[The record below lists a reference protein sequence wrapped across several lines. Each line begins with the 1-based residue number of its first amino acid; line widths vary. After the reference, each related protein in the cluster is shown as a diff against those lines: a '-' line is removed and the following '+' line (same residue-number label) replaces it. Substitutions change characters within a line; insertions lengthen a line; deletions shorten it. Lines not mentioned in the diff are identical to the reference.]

1 MKRSFALL
9 VTLVLLASFS
19 VGCLGDE
26 ETPYNQ
32 GAPGDF
38 KYEFLQ
44 DDPYPNLIIEL
55 DYVTGRDM
63 SSSARNLLNQRIKDV
78 TDKDDIQWKKNSF
91 NSEDD
96 SYTVKELLKLE
107 EQHRTEYKGGNNAVL
122 HIFYLNGEFENAN
135 AAGVTYTGSSIVL
148 FKDQFESVG
157 TISAEDIEEALDGFG
172 PGGVVNEGRWLFV
185 GGRGRR
191 LCRRLRRQHRPM
203 NRPTTPHTPT

>member
-107 EQHRTEYKGGNNAVL
+107 EQHRTEYKGGTEYHL
-122 HIFYLNGEFENAN
+122 I
-135 AAGVTYTGSSIVL
+135 
-148 FKDQFESVG
+148 
-157 TISAEDIEEALDGFG
+157 
-172 PGGVVNEGRWLFV
+172 
-185 GGRGRR
+185 
-191 LCRRLRRQHRPM
+191 
-203 NRPTTPHTPT
+203 